1 MGKAVSNLL
10 VEQLLWN
17 EVFLTLHAHYPLNN
31 QNLPSSIL
39 ALLYTKQAA
48 RILPEGSDQEIGSAK
63 IQAGASLP
71 SKLALFA
78 LLCRHLVGI
87 CKWKIMAILK
97 IDCGASFGILVVAR
111 AILYL
116 WLSSYK
122 ILFQQHFFLLVKEY
136 SEFSIK
142 SPENFKIGRLGM
154 VVYAYIFSTWD
165 LNVRSGV
172 QGQL

>member
-1 MGKAVSNLL
+1 MEWSISDTSCSLSTQQSELAKLYISIVVHKTGCKYLAGGVRSRNWQC
-10 VEQLLWN
+10 EDPSWCQL
-17 EVFLTLHAHYPLNN
+17 
-31 QNLPSSIL
+31 S
-39 ALLYTKQAA
+39 
-48 RILPEGSDQEIGSAK
+48 
-63 IQAGASLP
+63 
-71 SKLALFA
+71 SKLALLA

-87 CKWKIMAILK
+87 CKWKIMVILK

-122 ILFQQHFFLLVKEY
+122 ILFQQHFFFLLVKEY

-165 LNVRSGV
+165 LNVRRSGV
-172 QGQL
+172 QVQL